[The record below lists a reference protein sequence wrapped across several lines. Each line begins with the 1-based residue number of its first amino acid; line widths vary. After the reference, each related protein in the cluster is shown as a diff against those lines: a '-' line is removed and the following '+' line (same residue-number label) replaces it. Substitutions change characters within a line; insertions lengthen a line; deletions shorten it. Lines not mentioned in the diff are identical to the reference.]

1 MEDNSGNEISLS
13 IEETNKLRIS
23 LGLKPLRLDSGP
35 SQADV
40 ERQNHEAK
48 KQQEAAAQAQEL
60 RKKLEAAREKRL
72 MDAKLKAVKTLGAA
86 DGDDGDGDMASWVE
100 KNRRLEQ
107 QRREEAAAKAA
118 AAAEKAAAA
127 RNKRKKRDD
136 SDDEGGGGGYK
147 ADDLSGLKVR
157 HDLGE
162 VLEGETVIVTLAD
175 KPLLD
180 DKGNLREGDSGD
192 ELENTLLAE
201 EKRRRKAM
209 KAAKKEAKP
218 LWEEDGKVRTILD
231 KYDEEEEE
239 VVVAI
244 GSGGMLEADRIR
256 RQEEVRK
263 KLAEG
268 NAKLA
273 TFEGAAA
280 AGTGTGA
287 GGDYYTSAEM
297 AAFSK
302 PRKKKEKKERRIR
315 AKSAEPEQEPE
326 GDILATLEAQAE
338 EAGGGAADLG
348 RRADRGAALAAKEE
362 AAKVA
367 AEQKRAR
374 FEAAVQKAN
383 WASQFLR
390 NAKGGMAGA
399 AAAAGGAIGEED
411 EAADRELRESLERAR
426 RLAEK
431 KKKEEEEEAARQA
444 AEAAEAEAAG
454 SGEDME
460 VEGEEK
466 KDRKP
471 AAPKSGIAALFADIA
486 VKKEP
491 EAAGGGGGGTVLTET
506 MEFVRNITAA
516 PSKAAAKAP
525 NGAAS
530 PAPRDGAASAGGS
543 AGGARGAYADGD
555 GSDLDDDD
563 GGGDARMRDSGGG
576 TWMAAADGEGD
587 GGEGGGGKGGR
598 EGSAGPA
605 GGRGASRERSLPPD
619 DVGITGERAV
629 GRGLAGALGLLQNKG
644 ELKDGVE
651 WSGRNTDRSKN
662 ALQGLEDVFTGGRQT
677 DRVARSVEAALTVK
691 DKYGRVL
698 TPKERFRQLCHS
710 FHGIKPSKNQV
721 DKAAA
726 RDAKELAIKKAATSE
741 DPSAELDRL
750 RAVQRATGSAY
761 VVLSGKNAGLPAA
774 AAGGGGGGGGGD
786 SDDEDMGRGRGGGG
800 GGGGRM
806 KPPAPRPPG
815 GGKGGPPPGGPA
827 FPLSGARG
835 TVGNLTPLL
844 GDRKV
849 EAMLGIKKPG
859 GKK

>member
-1 MEDNSGNEISLS
+1 MEESSNNEVSLS

-23 LGLKPLRLDSGP
+23 LGLKPLRLDSEP
-35 SQADV
+35 SQANK

-72 MDAKLKAVKTLGAA
+72 MDAKLKATKTLGAA
-86 DGDDGDGDMASWVE
+86 DGDDGDGDMAAWVE

-118 AAAEKAAAA
+118 AAADKAAAA

-136 SDDEGGGGGYK
+136 EDDEEGGYK
-147 ADDLSGLKVR
+147 ADQLAGLKVR

-162 VLEGETVIVTLAD
+162 VMEGETVIVTLAD
-175 KPLLD
+175 KSLLD
-180 DKGNLREGDSGD
+180 EQGNLREGDSGD

-209 KAAKKEAKP
+209 KASKKEAKP

-244 GSGGMLEADRIR
+244 GSGGQLEADRIR
-256 RQEEVRK
+256 RQQDMRK

-273 TFEGAAA
+273 TFDDSGAAA
-280 AGTGTGA
+280 GAA
-287 GGDYYTSAEM
+287 GGDYFTAAEM

-302 PRKKKEKKERRIR
+302 PKKKKEKKERRIR
-315 AKSAEPEQEPE
+315 ARSVEPEPE

-338 EAGGGAADLG
+338 EAGGAAADLG
-348 RRADRGAALAAKEE
+348 RRADRGAQLAAAEE
-362 AAKVA
+362 AATAA

-399 AAAAGGAIGEED
+399 AAAAGGGKGAAIGEED
-411 EAADRELRESLERAR
+411 EEADRELRDSLERAR
-426 RLAEK
+426 RMAEK
-431 KKKEEEEEAARQA
+431 KKREEEEEAARK

-454 SGEDME
+454 PGEDMD

-466 KDRKP
+466 KERKP

-486 VKKEP
+486 AVKKEP
-491 EAAGGGGGGTVLTET
+491 EAAGGGGGAVLTET

-516 PSKAAAKAP
+516 PSKAAANAAKAA

-530 PAPRDGAASAGGS
+530 PAPRDGAASVGGS
-543 AGGARGAYADGD
+543 AGARGAYADGD

-563 GGGDARMRDSGGG
+563 GAGDAKMGESGGG
-576 TWMAAADGEGD
+576 TWVAAADGG
-587 GGEGGGGKGGR
+587 GGEGKAGR

-605 GGRGASRERSLPPD
+605 GGRGGSRERSAPPED
-619 DVGITGERAV
+619 GVGITGERAV
-629 GRGLAGALGLLQNKG
+629 GRGLAGALGLLQDKG
-644 ELKDGVE
+644 ALKPGVE

-662 ALQGLEDVFTGGRQT
+662 ALQGLDDVYTGGRQV

-691 DKYGRVL
+691 DRFGRVL

-761 VVLSGKNAGLPAA
+761 VVLSGKNAGLPAMA
-774 AAGGGGGGGGGD
+774 AGGGGGGGD
-786 SDDEDMGRGRGGGG
+786 SDDEDTGRRGGGG

-815 GGKGGPPPGGPA
+815 SKGGPPAGGPA

-835 TVGNLTPLL
+835 TIGNLTPLL

-849 EAMLGIKKPG
+849 EAMLGIRKPG
-859 GKK
+859 NK